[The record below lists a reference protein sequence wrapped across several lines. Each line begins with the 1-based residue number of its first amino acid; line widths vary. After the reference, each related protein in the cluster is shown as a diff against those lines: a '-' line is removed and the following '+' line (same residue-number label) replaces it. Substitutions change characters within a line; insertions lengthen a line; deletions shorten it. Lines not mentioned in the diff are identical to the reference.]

1 MFARVTRYQMKP
13 GSIDEAMSVLEGLKP
28 QIMAM
33 PGMIDFL
40 NVIDDDGNGYVISVV
55 DSQETSDANQPT
67 VAGLWANFADFL
79 TGPPSATGHNVMM
92 HERA

>member
-1 MFARVTRYQMKP
+1 MFARVTKYQMKP

-28 QIMAM
+28 QIMGM
-33 PGMIDFL
+33 PGMIEFL

-55 DSQETSDANQPT
+55 ESQEISDANQPT
-67 VAGLWANFADFL
+67 VAALWAKFADYL
-79 TGPPSATGHNVMM
+79 TGPPSATGHNVLM